1 MRFVSKRT
9 WVFLVLTLFFVCLSE
24 YCIWRTGCGPS
35 WLPKV
40 HAQEVAFGFAP
51 DPCQV
56 WRAMPLLDKLAAFGM
71 FVFGMAFLISFVDD
85 VVAWYRRRKVE
96 GRV

>member
-1 MRFVSKRT
+1 
-9 WVFLVLTLFFVCLSE
+9 
-24 YCIWRTGCGPS
+24 
-35 WLPKV
+35 
-40 HAQEVAFGFAP
+40 
-51 DPCQV
+51 
-56 WRAMPLLDKLAAFGM
+56 MPLLDKLAAFGM